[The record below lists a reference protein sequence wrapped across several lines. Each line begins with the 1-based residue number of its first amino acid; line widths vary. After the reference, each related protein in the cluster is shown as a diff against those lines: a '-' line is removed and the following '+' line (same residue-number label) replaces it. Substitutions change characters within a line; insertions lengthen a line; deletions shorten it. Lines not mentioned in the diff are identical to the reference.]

1 MTVPFS
7 LLFHIQTSFFRR
19 VYERNIL
26 VIVFYSHVRDLP
38 SHSSN
43 SIKGFSSHFV
53 TKKRFQRNTRKSM
66 YVYGIIRHKIMVW
79 RTNVLKLVSLWDL
92 YLKHH
97 HLVIANYF
105 NSLVIRKS
113 FFSFPV
119 EIFLYQILKRK
130 THVRVRF
137 KFLANGKTFF
147 PFTNGWKLAQKNL
160 EKNTFKALCILIIKK
175 LFLLI

>member
-7 LLFHIQTSFFRR
+7 LLFHIILTSFLHR

-26 VIVFYSHVRDLP
+26 VIVFYSHVRALP

-53 TKKRFQRNTRKSM
+53 TKKRM
-66 YVYGIIRHKIMVW
+66 YVYGIVRHKIMVW

-119 EIFLYQILKRK
+119 EISYIKYLK
-130 THVRVRF
+130 
-137 KFLANGKTFF
+137 
-147 PFTNGWKLAQKNL
+147 
-160 EKNTFKALCILIIKK
+160 EKHTCAWDLNSWQMERRSFH
-175 LFLLI
+175 LLMDEN

>member
-1 MTVPFS
+1 MTIPFS
-7 LLFHIQTSFFRR
+7 LLFHIILTSFLHR

-66 YVYGIIRHKIMVW
+66 YVYGIVRHKIMVW

-119 EIFLYQILKRK
+119 EISYIKYLKEKHTCVRDSNFWQIE
-130 THVRVRF
+130 VRS
-137 KFLANGKTFF
+137 LSLQMDGIS
-147 PFTNGWKLAQKNL
+147 
-160 EKNTFKALCILIIKK
+160 AL
-175 LFLLI
+175 F